1 MNMKF
6 VSPEPVKDGAQD
18 TITNTPFWPE
28 ISLSKFRQDM
38 RTDGTVTPE
47 RLRQA
52 LLTAMAEVNADLY
65 EFREKQQ
72 ARGCADLNSV
82 PAESIDGE
90 SQRVMLYRRA
100 VFCWA
105 KANLVE
111 RYRDFDATGEGNK
124 KADEYAQTA
133 DELMR
138 DARWAISRVQDLP
151 HMTVELI

>member
-1 MNMKF
+1 MKF

-18 TITNTPFWPE
+18 TIPNTFFWPA
-28 ISLSKFRQDM
+28 ISLTKFREDM

-65 EFREKQQ
+65 DFREKQQ
-72 ARGCADLNSV
+72 NRGCADLNSV
-82 PAESIDGE
+82 PAEVIDGE
-90 SQRVMLYRRA
+90 SQRVLLYRRA

-105 KANLVE
+105 KSNLVE
-111 RYRDFDATGEGNK
+111 RYRDYDATGEGKK

-138 DARWAISRVQDLP
+138 DARWAISRLQDLP

>member
-1 MNMKF
+1 
-6 VSPEPVKDGAQD
+6 
-18 TITNTPFWPE
+18 
-28 ISLSKFRQDM
+28 M

-65 EFREKQQ
+65 DFREKQQ
-72 ARGCADLNSV
+72 NRGCADLNSV
-82 PAESIDGE
+82 PAEIIDGE
-90 SQRVMLYRRA
+90 SQRVLLYRRA

-105 KANLVE
+105 KSNLVE
-111 RYRDFDATGEGNK
+111 RYRDYDATGEGKK

-133 DELMR
+133 GELMR